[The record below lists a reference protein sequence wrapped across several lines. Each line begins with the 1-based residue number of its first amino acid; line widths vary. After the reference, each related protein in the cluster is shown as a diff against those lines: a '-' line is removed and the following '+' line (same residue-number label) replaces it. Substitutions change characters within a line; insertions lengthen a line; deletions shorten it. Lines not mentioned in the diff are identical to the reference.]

1 MSRKGQKYRTH
12 SIGFKKFIVQKRIDD
27 GYGINKLCRIYH
39 ISSENVIKWT
49 RRYLAGEPLEM
60 KRGRPSKTKRALV
73 PEDQLTTLRK
83 ENERLKVELA
93 YKTELLAL
101 LESRADVKKKTSSES
116 LIDCDPDI
124 P

>member
-1 MSRKGQKYRTH
+1 MSKKGQRYRTH
-12 SIGFKKFIVQKRIDD
+12 SIEFKQFIVRKRIED

-39 ISSENVIKWT
+39 ISAENVIKWT

-60 KRGRPSKTKRALV
+60 KRGRPSHTTRVLV
-73 PEDQLTTLRK
+73 QDDPLTALRK

-93 YKTELLAL
+93 YKTELLTL

-116 LIDCDPDI
+116 STDSDPDSL
-124 P
+124 